1 MGGGVVEHQEVEA
14 VGVLAAEVLQKDLK
28 AGSVESR

>member
-1 MGGGVVEHQEVEA
+1 MGGGVVKHQKVEA

-28 AGSVESR
+28 AGTVESR